1 MKRFIT
7 LMISCFFVFALHAQN
22 SSVFWGD
29 DMKIKRG
36 TTELNII
43 TADQSGVY
51 VQEGGLRAFTIGL
64 RNMTGVKFRK
74 FDKFYNE
81 VYEEDYKQELK
92 GKDLNRIVPFDNKLF
107 IFLPMT
113 TIKSKNNS

>member
-1 MKRFIT
+1 MLAKG
-7 LMISCFFVFALHAQN
+7 VP
-22 SSVFWGD
+22 SS
-29 DMKIKRG
+29 
-36 TTELNII
+36 
-43 TADQSGVY
+43 S
-51 VQEGGLRAFTIGL
+51 EGIRPRTVRSPPQGFTIGL